1 MTAVLYHLQK
11 VHKFILTSL
20 VSIISLFIILSILN
34 EAFRIK
40 LLMGTTILLLS
51 QFLFISN
58 VLFIFSIIDNWNVTC
73 VDFHERI
80 YLNVKTRLND
90 SVACTKLF
98 HQLFHR
104 CHKFLKMLC
113 AHVKR
118 VQVGNVESV
127 AMENQNKARLLW
139 HRIFLLDIHSI
150 LMSFTPSIW

>member
-11 VHKFILTSL
+11 RQKFILTSL

-40 LLMGTTILLLS
+40 LLMGTTILLLP

-80 YLNVKTRLND
+80 YLIVKHVWMIRLRVQN
-90 SVACTKLF
+90 CF
-98 HQLFHR
+98 INFFHR
-104 CHKFLKMLC
+104 CHKFLKILC

-139 HRIFLLDIHSI
+139 HRIFLLDIHFI